1 MNDAAARLA
10 VIGGAVPVDLG
21 GAILVESWSNDTWMT
36 GRFVLRVCWRGDRE
50 RLLREWALLASLPH
64 AVALTAGRAGDLT
77 WLVLE
82 RLAGERL
89 DLAWPRLTGRLR
101 QEAVISLGTALGA
114 LHQWAPPAGV
124 REMLAAA
131 RPRLERLAILAAD
144 PGCDSG
150 TDPGLVHPGMRN
162 LVEGADLRRAR
173 MAGAVA
179 CRYRHNGTEASEH
192 ESQHQDPAGHP
203 AASRRGRMPTGRAVS
218 RSRGPHDD
226 VS

>member
-131 RPRLERLAILAAD
+131 RPASSGWPSWRPTQGAI
-144 PGCDSG
+144 
-150 TDPGLVHPGMRN
+150 
-162 LVEGADLRRAR
+162 
-173 MAGAVA
+173 
-179 CRYRHNGTEASEH
+179 
-192 ESQHQDPAGHP
+192 
-203 AASRRGRMPTGRAVS
+203 
-218 RSRGPHDD
+218 RGPTLA
-226 VS
+226 

>member
-50 RLLREWALLASLPH
+50 RLLRERALLASLPASVPH

-114 LHQWAPPAGV
+114 LHQVGAAGRSPRDARGRAPP
-124 REMLAAA
+124 
-131 RPRLERLAILAAD
+131 PRA
-144 PGCDSG
+144 
-150 TDPGLVHPGMRN
+150 
-162 LVEGADLRRAR
+162 
-173 MAGAVA
+173 
-179 CRYRHNGTEASEH
+179 
-192 ESQHQDPAGHP
+192 AGHP
-203 AASRRGRMPTGRAVS
+203 GGRPRVRFGDPTLA
-218 RSRGPHDD
+218 
-226 VS
+226 